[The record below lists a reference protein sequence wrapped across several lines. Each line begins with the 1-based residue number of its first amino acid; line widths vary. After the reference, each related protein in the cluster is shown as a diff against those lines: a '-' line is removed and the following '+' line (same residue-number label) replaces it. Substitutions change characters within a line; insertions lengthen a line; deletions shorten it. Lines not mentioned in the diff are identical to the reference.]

1 MMTLAFGQ
9 ILAAMDRNGYR
20 FDEHGI
26 NLVGVRNTLT
36 GERDKD
42 TFNDQL
48 AILFYQERRPILLTM
63 PMTTDPGRAWR
74 VAPITEAGTAILVP
88 GQYPDLWRIGSHRG
102 SHTAL
107 VQNAPCE
114 VYRDSTGDAGLDFD
128 ELTTERGQ
136 FGINL
141 HRTAINHTPKLVDR
155 WSAGCQ
161 VIADY
166 DDFSLAM
173 ALCRKADRAGQK
185 TFTYTLLEE
194 GSLWIR

>member
-1 MMTLAFGQ
+1 MTALSFGQ
-9 ILAAMDRNGYR
+9 LRAAFQRNQYV
-20 FDEHGI
+20 FSEHGL

-42 TFNDQL
+42 TFNDTL
-48 AILFYQERRPILLTM
+48 AVMFYQDGRPILLTM

-74 VAPITEAGTAILVP
+74 VAPLTEAGTAILVP
-88 GQYPDLWRIGSHRG
+88 GQYGHLWRIGSHRG
-102 SHTAL
+102 SYGAL
-107 VQNAPCE
+107 VQNAPCV
-114 VYRDSTGDAGLDFD
+114 VYRDTNGDASLDFD
-128 ELTTERGQ
+128 ELTTERGH

-141 HRTAINHTPKLVDR
+141 HRTAINHTPTLVDR

-173 ALCRKADRAGQK
+173 ALCRKVHRAGQE
-185 TFTYTLLEE
+185 TFTYTLFDE